1 MNLNNIPAG
10 NNIPHHINVIVEIPI
25 NTNPVKYEINKKYGL
40 LFVDRFIS
48 TTMIYPC
55 NYGYINQT
63 LSLDDDPLDVL
74 IFTEYYIYPST
85 VIECRPIGLL
95 KMFDESGEDKKILA
109 VPCNKISLAYQNI
122 KNISDVPDMFKNK
135 IIHFF
140 KHYKDL
146 ENNKWSKIDNWY
158 DIDIAKKEIIV
169 SINRFNNK

>member
-10 NNIPHHINVIVEIPI
+10 NNIPHNINVIVEISI

-63 LSLDDDPLDVL
+63 LSLDNDPLDVL
-74 IFTEYYIYPST
+74 IFTEHSILPST

-109 VPCNKISLAYQNI
+109 VPCNKISLIYQNI
-122 KNISDVPDMFKNK
+122 KNISDVPDIFKNK
-135 IIHFF
+135 IVHFF
-140 KHYKDL
+140 QHYKDL
-146 ENNKWSKIDNWY
+146 EKNKWSKIDNWY

-169 SINRFNNK
+169 SINRFHNK